1 MILRVRRGLVSQVK
15 SPAGITAAA
24 TAECQPRSS
33 HVFSRTVR
41 SARASSRTIMCA
53 ERASDVRADDADDDY
68 SRLCGVGRCRPRA
81 LQMFARPQL
90 FTLLYSAVSIL
101 QNAHFYYFFAIMS
114 TLQRR
119 YGLSSWS
126 ITVILFADSASP
138 FFVSFLVGHYS
149 RTVSKP
155 LLIFG
160 AIVALVISCAMS
172 TLPFFLYGPGL
183 ALGVVDHA
191 ASGDTLDTCPTADS
205 MQPLQPSCE
214 GRGMPESY
222 VVTAV
227 LFAANSFYGSA
238 YSVLFISG
246 STYVD
251 DSVKKKNSPLH
262 FAAVAILKLA
272 GPTIGYS
279 LGSLCL
285 RYYEDPRLDTSL
297 ERTDPRWVGA
307 WWMGYMV
314 LGACLAVT
322 AFPVLLFPRNLSP
335 PGSRCAARE
344 VPPENANGMS
354 SFWRSL
360 RTLFG
365 NSAYVF
371 RLVYWLLAS
380 NATLGHA
387 MMSSKYVE
395 VQFRTSASQASFL
408 IGPVLMVTNVLG
420 LGMGGLALHAF
431 RPRPRLVT
439 LYTTFCDM
447 AKLGCLVACAFIG
460 CQAIRLAG
468 TISTTPGHG
477 SSIEVGCSGSCNC
490 TTTHFQPVCDP
501 VNDTVFFSPCHAGCT
516 KISAAESG
524 TVSLESCSCFPKLQ
538 AQHEHQAADQQAPY
552 LGLCTSDACSHVMT
566 FIALSSLVGFIVRST
581 TVAHTIVGLRIVPR
595 EEKAMALGVQ
605 EGLSSIF
612 TYIPYPMLYGAI
624 FDSACL
630 VWEDKCGKP
639 GVCWL
644 YDTDRLRYAYHGLS
658 VAILLTAIIFELG
671 LLYHSG
677 HISDF
682 YSDPT
687 APASSRHKAFL
698 AIGDGSEGSPL
709 VDEQKIKGKRKSEH
723 TEGESSGDEDE
734 DPEMSCGCCKQ
745 ESKDQALTC

>member
-1 MILRVRRGLVSQVK
+1 MCTAQVRD
-15 SPAGITAAA
+15 AG
-24 TAECQPRSS
+24 
-33 HVFSRTVR
+33 
-41 SARASSRTIMCA
+41 
-53 ERASDVRADDADDDY
+53 ADDADDA
-68 SRLCGVGRCRPRA
+68 SRLCGVGRFRPRA
-81 LQMFARPQL
+81 LQVFARPQL

-160 AIVALVISCAMS
+160 AIVALVVSCAVS
-172 TLPFFLYGPGL
+172 ALPFFLYGPGL
-183 ALGVVDHA
+183 ALGVVDA
-191 ASGDTLDTCPTADS
+191 ASRDALDTCQAPDAV
-205 MQPLQPSCE
+205 QPLPQPGCE
-214 GRGMPESY
+214 SRGMPESG

-227 LFAANSFYGSA
+227 LFAANCFYGSA

-262 FAAVAILKLA
+262 FATVAILKLT
-272 GPTIGYS
+272 GPTLGYS

-285 RYYEDPRLDTSL
+285 RYYEDPRLNPAL

-307 WWMGYMV
+307 WWMGYVV
-314 LGACLAVT
+314 LGVCLAAT
-322 AFPVLLFPRNLSP
+322 ALPALFFPRYLSP
-335 PGSRCAARE
+335 PASPAATAARE
-344 VPPENANGMS
+344 EPTKKANGES

-360 RTLFG
+360 RSLFR
-365 NSAYVF
+365 NPAYVF

-380 NATLGHA
+380 NATLGHS

-420 LGMGGLALHAF
+420 LGIGGLALHVC

-439 LYTTFCDM
+439 LYTTLCDVVKM
-447 AKLGCLVACAFIG
+447 ACLVACAFIG
-460 CQAIRLAG
+460 CEAIRLAG
-468 TISTTPGHG
+468 TVSTVSGHG
-477 SSIEVGCSGSCNC
+477 SSIQTACSQNCSCI
-490 TTTHFQPVCDP
+490 TRHFQPVCDP
-501 VNDTVFFSPCHAGCT
+501 VNQKVFFSPCHAGCT
-516 KISAAESG
+516 KISTAEPG
-524 TVSLESCSCFPKLQ
+524 EVTLDECSCFPRPPLQ
-538 AQHEHQAADQQAPY
+538 QEHQEADQWMPY
-552 LGLCTSDACSHVMT
+552 LGLCTGGTCGNVLA
-566 FIALSSLVGFIVRST
+566 FIALSSLVGFIVRTT
-581 TVAHTIVGLRIVPR
+581 TVGHTIVGLRCISR

-612 TYIPYPMLYGAI
+612 TYIPYPILYGAV

-630 VWEDKCGKP
+630 VWEDKCGAP

-644 YDTDRLRYAYHGLS
+644 YDTDRLRNAYHFLS
-658 VAILLTAIIFELG
+658 VAILLVAVVFEVG
-671 LLYHSG
+671 LVYHSG
-677 HISDF
+677 RMSGF
-682 YSDPT
+682 YSD
-687 APASSRHKAFL
+687 AVVPASQREKIPAVVV
-698 AIGDGSEGSPL
+698 DGSEGVAL
-709 VDEQKIKGKRKSEH
+709 VDLQKTKSEMK
-723 TEGESSGDEDE
+723 GEEVEAGGGEKEDE
-734 DPEMSCGCCKQ
+734 DLLSAEDRQTSCGGCKQ
-745 ESKDQALTC
+745 ESKEQTSVC